1 MRLDVLLLE
10 DDELFSLSLIDYL
23 EEFANIKITHANN
36 STKML
41 ELIYDNRY
49 DLYLLDVNLPDING
63 IELLKE
69 IRNSADETPS
79 IFLTSYKDKETLT
92 NGFLNGADDF
102 LTKPF
107 DMDELIL
114 RINSLMKRI
123 KKQKII
129 TIGDVEFN
137 FDTKEVKKE
146 GEVLKF
152 SLKALEL
159 FELFYQNNN
168 AIVTKDM
175 IINKLWST
183 SESYSDGSI
192 RVYVNNIKKLFTDE
206 EIFKIANI
214 KNIGYKIEY

>member
-1 MRLDVLLLE
+1 MIKILLLE

-23 EEFANIKITHANN
+23 EEFSEVNITHVNN
-36 STKML
+36 STEML
-41 ELIYDNRY
+41 ELIYENRY
-49 DLYLLDVNLPDING
+49 DLYLLDINLPDISG
-63 IELLKE
+63 LDLLKD
-69 IRNSADETPS
+69 IRNATDDTPT

-92 NGFLNGADDF
+92 QGFENGADDF

-114 RINSLMKRI
+114 RINSLMKRV
-123 KKQKII
+123 KKQNQISLGNI
-129 TIGDVEFN
+129 EIN
-137 FDTKEVKKE
+137 FDTKEVKVNKNT
-146 GEVLKF
+146 VKF

-175 IINKLWST
+175 IINRLWT
-183 SESYSDGSI
+183 TNESYSEGSI
-192 RVYVNNIKKLFTDE
+192 RVYVNSIKKLFVDSE
-206 EIFKIANI
+206 LFKVTNI

>member
-1 MRLDVLLLE
+1 MMIDVLLLE

-36 STKML
+36 ANKML
-41 ELIYDNRY
+41 ELIYENRY
-49 DLYLLDVNLPDING
+49 DLYLLDINLPDING
-63 IELLKE
+63 IDLLKE
-69 IRNSADETPS
+69 IRSSSDETPS

-123 KKQKII
+123 KKQKVI
-129 TIGDVEFN
+129 TLGNIEFN
-137 FDTKEVKKE
+137 FDTKEVKKD

-168 AIVTKDM
+168 AIVTKEM
-175 IINKLWST
+175 IISRLWST
-183 SESYSDGSI
+183 SENYSDGSI
-192 RVYVNNIKKLFTDE
+192 RVYVNNIKKLFTNDD
-206 EIFKIANI
+206 IFKIANI

>member
-1 MRLDVLLLE
+1 MTEILLLE

-23 EEFANIKITHANN
+23 EEFSDVKITHVNT

-41 ELIYDNRY
+41 EQIYENRY
-49 DLYLLDVNLPDING
+49 DLYLLDINLPDING
-63 IELLKE
+63 LDLLKE
-69 IRNSADETPS
+69 IRSSTDETPV

-92 NGFLNGADDF
+92 QGFLNGADDF

-114 RINSLMKRI
+114 RINCLMKRV
-123 KKQKII
+123 KKQTII
-129 TIGDVEFN
+129 TLEELEFN
-137 FDTKEVKKE
+137 FDTKEVKKNNK
-146 GEVLKF
+146 VIKF

-159 FELFYQNNN
+159 FELFYQNNH

-175 IINKLWST
+175 IINKLWNT
-183 SESYSDGSI
+183 NETYSDGSI
-192 RVYVNNIKKLFTDE
+192 RVYVNNIKKLFEDTT
-206 EIFKIANI
+206 IFSITNI

>member
-1 MRLDVLLLE
+1 MIKILLLE

-23 EEFANIKITHANN
+23 EEFSEVNITHVNN
-36 STKML
+36 STEML
-41 ELIYDNRY
+41 ELIYENRY
-49 DLYLLDVNLPDING
+49 DLYLLDINLPDISG
-63 IELLKE
+63 LDLLKD
-69 IRNSADETPS
+69 IRNATDDTPT

-92 NGFLNGADDF
+92 QGFQNGADDF

-114 RINSLMKRI
+114 RINSLMKRV
-123 KKQKII
+123 KKQNQISLGNI
-129 TIGDVEFN
+129 EIN
-137 FDTKEVKKE
+137 FDTKEVKVNKSI
-146 GEVLKF
+146 VKF

-175 IINKLWST
+175 IINRLWT
-183 SESYSDGSI
+183 TNESYSEGSI
-192 RVYVNNIKKLFTDE
+192 RVYVNSIKKLFVDSE
-206 EIFKIANI
+206 LFKVTNI

>member
-1 MRLDVLLLE
+1 MTKVLLLE

-23 EEFANIKITHANN
+23 EEFANVNITHVNT

-41 ELIYDNRY
+41 EMIYENRF
-49 DLYLLDVNLPDING
+49 DLYLLDINLPDING
-63 IELLKE
+63 IDLLRE
-69 IRNSADETPS
+69 IRQATDETPV

-92 NGFLNGADDF
+92 QGFSTGADDF

-114 RINSLMKRI
+114 RINSLMKRV
-123 KKQKII
+123 KKQNFIVLENI
-129 TIGDVEFN
+129 EFN
-137 FDTKEVKKE
+137 FDTKEVKKD
-146 GEVLKF
+146 GKLVKF

-168 AIVTKDM
+168 SIVTKDM
-175 IINKLWST
+175 IINRLWNA
-183 SESYSDGSI
+183 SETYSDGSI
-192 RVYVNNIKKLFTDE
+192 RVYVNSIKKLFSDSE
-206 EIFKIANI
+206 LFHISNI

>member
-1 MRLDVLLLE
+1 MTKVLLLE

-23 EEFANIKITHANN
+23 EEFANVNITHVNT

-41 ELIYDNRY
+41 EMIYENRF
-49 DLYLLDVNLPDING
+49 DLYLLDINLPDING
-63 IELLKE
+63 IDLLRE
-69 IRNSADETPS
+69 IRQATDETPV

-92 NGFLNGADDF
+92 QGFSTGADDF

-114 RINSLMKRI
+114 RINSLMKRV
-123 KKQKII
+123 KKQNFIVLENI
-129 TIGDVEFN
+129 EFN
-137 FDTKEVKKE
+137 FDTKEVKKD
-146 GEVLKF
+146 GELVKF

-168 AIVTKDM
+168 SIVTKDM
-175 IINKLWST
+175 IINRLWNA
-183 SESYSDGSI
+183 SETYSDGSI
-192 RVYVNNIKKLFTDE
+192 RVYVNSIKKLFSDSE
-206 EIFKIANI
+206 LFHISNI

>member
-1 MRLDVLLLE
+1 MINILLLE

-23 EEFANIKITHANN
+23 EEFANVQITHANN

-41 ELIYDNRY
+41 ELIYENRY
-49 DLYLLDVNLPDING
+49 DLYLLDINLPDING
-63 IELLKE
+63 LDLLKD
-69 IRNSADETPS
+69 IRISTDETPA

-92 NGFLNGADDF
+92 QGFLNGADDF

-114 RINSLMKRI
+114 RINSLMKRV
-123 KKQKII
+123 KKQDFVVLGK
-129 TIGDVEFN
+129 VEFN
-137 FDTKEVKKE
+137 FDRKEVKKE
-146 GEVLKF
+146 GELLKF

-168 AIVTKDM
+168 AIVTKEM
-175 IINKLWST
+175 IINKLWAT
-183 SESYSDGSI
+183 SETYSDGSI
-192 RVYVNNIKKLFTDE
+192 RVYVNSIKKLFDDE
-206 EIFKIANI
+206 ALFKISNI